1 MTNHSM
7 SHAAMMSP
15 NVAHLYLS
23 LVRGCGSS
31 LHRKRVGSR
40 MQPLSDCMSIFARR
54 QHWRPRSDPFSISLH
69 SSRFSS
75 TAGGGEREERREEGG
90 EERRDE
96 EGGRRT
102 EG

>member
-1 MTNHSM
+1 M
-7 SHAAMMSP
+7 SHVAMLSP
-15 NVAHLYLS
+15 HLYLS

-69 SSRFSS
+69 SARFSS
-75 TAGGGEREERREEGG
+75 TAVGEERGRREERR
-90 EERRDE
+90 RRE
-96 EGGRRT
+96 KRR
-102 EG
+102 EVEIVE